1 MELEKIKMKQAI
13 KNSSMS
19 ITLETINDFVI
30 AMMSR
35 VQQNKALKGN
45 QKKAIVIELIEYAIE
60 ENLSLSLYEVA
71 QLKDVVS
78 KTVSG
83 LIDFII
89 FMSRNKK
96 MMQQFAKKHGC
107 RCLFKL

>member
-1 MELEKIKMKQAI
+1 
-13 KNSSMS
+13 MS

-30 AMMSR
+30 AIMSR
-35 VQQNKALKGN
+35 VQQNKHLRGY

-60 ENLSLSLYEVA
+60 ENLSLSAHETV
-71 QLKDVVS
+71 QLKEVVS

-89 FMSRNKK
+89 YMARNKK
-96 MMQQFAKKHGC
+96 MMKQFAKKNGC
-107 RCLFKL
+107 GCLFKV